1 MQRAATEWPIHSF
14 TPCAASLIPCN
25 PTHVILCN
33 PVPSVIRFSDSG
45 TAAFDK
51 AEATG
56 GSAAIEDAAVADAD
70 AGLSSFVSE
79 AVSESARP
87 DLSRAVKRLRRKRSE
102 VDHRRGRC
110 GAAGQGNQQRHHQT
124 MGSVDHGVA
133 SPLAVARRLPSE
145 PARQSHGI

>member
-1 MQRAATEWPIHSF
+1 MQRGATEWPIHSF

-87 DLSRAVKRLRRKRSE
+87 DLTAAPV
-102 VDHRRGRC
+102 VIAGGRGMKNGENFGMLEELADKL
-110 GAAGQGNQQRHHQT
+110 GA
-124 MGSVDHGVA
+124 
-133 SPLAVARRLPSE
+133 LATAR
-145 PARQSHGI
+145 ARQCNSASSRGSPRWSQ